1 MKKGIILLFFAVFLA
16 FSSEA
21 CECIF
26 GKHTLREWAKGYKY
40 IFYAEV
46 KEIVDPKIRGFE
58 NTMTFLHDASY
69 VQIGGYHPKLK
80 VKEIFKG
87 NVQEYIQDGYLTM
100 NNGWSLCGDFFKPGD
115 KILFF
120 AYEGSEGT
128 LATSTCSLNRR
139 YLTDEDFLIERREVK
154 KATRGKFIGIF

>member
-1 MKKGIILLFFAVFLA
+1 MIQETITKHRNCLIERTP
-16 FSSEA
+16 SEQ
-21 CECIF
+21 F
-26 GKHTLREWAKGYKY
+26 PDLVTV
-40 IFYAEV
+40 V
-46 KEIVDPKIRGFE
+46 KTP
-58 NTMTFLHDASY
+58 
-69 VQIGGYHPKLK
+69 K

-87 NVQEYIQDGYLTM
+87 NVQDYIQDGYLTM

-139 YLTDEDFLIERREVK
+139 YLTDEDFLIERRELK